1 MSELYIRLDN
11 KFVLRKGKK
20 YFLTNVTKVKE
31 WKKMSLKEK
40 QECTGNDVTSK
51 VKRYLKQYGS
61 KTNINIKTKKSKRRV
76 RTKRRVKGGFNG

>member
-20 YFLTNVTKVKE
+20 YFLTNVNKVGE

-40 QECTGNDVTSK
+40 HECMGKDVTSK

-61 KTNINIKTKKSKRRV
+61 KTNIHIKTKKSKRRV